1 MTEFAKRMDGITGS
15 AIRELFKLLADPELI
30 SFGGGNPARET
41 FPVEAIKQIMDEALS
56 QNGASLLQYG
66 TTEGYAP
73 LRQMYLEHIVHPKSL
88 AGEIDNVL
96 ITTGSSQGIE
106 LASKVYID
114 PGDAVLVESPSFLGA
129 LQTFKTY
136 QAKLV
141 PVPMDGEGVIVEVL
155 ERLME
160 AHRPK
165 LFYCIPTFQNPTGK
179 SLGVERRK
187 EIARLAQK
195 YDVMVLEDDP
205 YCDLRY
211 NGTPVPNIKAFD
223 ESGHV
228 ILLNSFS
235 KTISPGIRVG
245 AVLAQKDIIR
255 KFVIA
260 KQGMDTH
267 TSTLTQA
274 VVEGFLRKGLLPGHL
289 RNILP
294 GYANRLELMLQCIES
309 YFPEE
314 CRCTRPEGGLFV
326 WGELPK
332 GVSTLKL
339 LSRAIAELKV
349 AFIPGEHFYC
359 ELGMGENTLRL
370 NFSSEPPE
378 RIAEGLKR
386 LGGLLKEYV

>member
-1 MTEFAKRMDGITGS
+1 MTQFAKRMEGITGS
-15 AIRELFKLLADPELI
+15 AIREIFKLLADPNII
-30 SFGGGNPARET
+30 SFGGGNPARES
-41 FPVEAIKQIMDEALS
+41 FPVEDIKQIINEALDN
-56 QNGASLLQYG
+56 NGASLLQYG
-66 TTEGYAP
+66 TTEGYTP
-73 LRQMYLEHIVHPKSL
+73 LRQMFLNHIVYPKSL
-88 AGEIDNVL
+88 KGEIDNVL
-96 ITTGSSQGIE
+96 IITGSSQGIE
-106 LASKVYID
+106 LVSKVYID
-114 PGDAVLVESPSFLGA
+114 PGDTVLVESPSFLGA
-129 LQTFKTY
+129 LQTFNTY

-141 PVPMDGEGVIVEVL
+141 PVPMDDEGVETEAL
-155 ERLME
+155 EKLMN

-179 SLGVERRK
+179 SLGIERRR

-195 YDVMVLEDDP
+195 YDVMVIEDDP

-211 NGTPVPNIKAFD
+211 NGAPVPNIKTFD

-235 KTISPGIRVG
+235 KIISPGIRVG
-245 AVLAQKDIIR
+245 TVLAEKDIIR
-255 KFVIA
+255 KLVIA

-289 RNILP
+289 RSILP
-294 GYANRLELMLQCIES
+294 GYSKRLELMLDCIEQ

-314 CRCTRPEGGLFV
+314 CRCTKPEGGLFV

-332 GVSTLKL
+332 GVFTLPL
-339 LSRAIAELKV
+339 LKSAISELKV
-349 AFIPGEHFYC
+349 AYIPGEHFYC
-359 ELGMGENTLRL
+359 EPRMGENTFRL

-378 RIAEGLKR
+378 RIADGMKR
-386 LGGLLKEYV
+386 LGGLFKNNI